1 MLDTQDVVNEAVHRG
16 MSRINE
22 FEVRHPGAL
31 VAYMRA
37 ILRHLIIDYV
47 RQRSRQPLKVTLDER
62 HPDSGRSPLDHAVGA
77 ERHALYRVALSR
89 LKARDA
95 ELITLKLEDGRSY
108 EDVASIVGF
117 PSSNAARVATHRA
130 ILRLARELTY
140 LTDTSARRRA

>member
-1 MLDTQDVVNEAVHRG
+1 
-16 MSRINE
+16 
-22 FEVRHPGAL
+22 
-31 VAYMRA
+31 
-37 ILRHLIIDYV
+37 
-47 RQRSRQPLKVTLDER
+47 
-62 HPDSGRSPLDHAVGA
+62 
-77 ERHALYRVALSR
+77 LYRVALSR